1 MSENAESQ
9 KDLRVMLVDDD
20 QFALAILG
28 ETISAWAEVLCVAS
42 VAEAIANLEE
52 YDPHVVVS
60 DLNFNGG
67 PDGSELLGYLAKE
80 LPWIGRV
87 VLSSHASGTIATGSM
102 VDMPPDTIY
111 LIKSDIAGSSQLRE
125 AIVASISGR
134 GVGHVFRRDE
144 AVERIHVTRSQ
155 AVVLKL
161 IAEGK
166 SNSSIAAELGIT
178 QRSAES
184 MVQRVMHSLNLH
196 ADSATNPRV
205 LATRMWIEGRV
216 TST

>member
-1 MSENAESQ
+1 MIASSETQ
-9 KDLRVMLVDDD
+9 RDLRVMLVDDD

-28 ETISAWAEVLCVAS
+28 ESIGAWADVLGVSS
-42 VAEAIANLEE
+42 VAEAIANLEQ

-67 PDGSELLGYLAKE
+67 PDGSELLRYLEKE
-80 LPWIGRV
+80 LPWVGRV

-102 VDMPPDTIY
+102 LDMPADTIY
-111 LIKSDIAGSSQLRE
+111 LIKADMVGSLQLRE
-125 AIVASISGR
+125 AVTAAIAGR
-134 GVGHVFRRDE
+134 SFGHVFRRD
-144 AVERIHVTRSQ
+144 AAIERIQVTRSQ

-166 SNSSIAAELGIT
+166 SNSAIASELGIT

-184 MVQRVMHSLNLH
+184 MVQRVMHSLNLK